1 MSASFHHEDPEPHH
15 MDPFDEDFPQ
25 QQVNNNSMVLP
36 PLSAHD
42 DTLNSKPVSHELPPL
57 RQLPQIES
65 KKQIQ
70 QQQPSS
76 KDENTEVLRWK
87 NINVFLIALTTFAT
101 IIFLQVLAYVVVSF
115 ILL

>member
-1 MSASFHHEDPEPHH
+1 MSASFHQEDPEPHH
-15 MDPFDEDFPQ
+15 MDPFDEEFPQ
-25 QQVNNNSMVLP
+25 QQVNSMVLP

-57 RQLPQIES
+57 RQLPQIAAES
-65 KKQIQ
+65 KKQI
-70 QQQPSS
+70 QQPSS

-101 IIFLQVLAYVVVSF
+101 IIFLQVLAYVFVSF
-115 ILL
+115 IML